1 MPSLVMP
8 SASTRILGS
17 YLIGASPMNS
27 RMLMYLLPLLVL
39 RLLCLCLVPRLVY
52 LVPRLVCLVPR
63 LVCLVPRLVC
73 RLVCLGPLLV
83 CLVPRLVCLDS
94 YALCLDSYVSSCAA
108 VLGASTRMPSPSTLM
123 NRLVL
128 RLPGASTRTSMPR
141 LVWR

>member
-39 RLLCLCLVPRLVY
+39 RLVCLCLVPRLVY

-63 LVCLVPRLVC
+63 LVPRLVC

>member
-39 RLLCLCLVPRLVY
+39 RLVCLCLVPRLVY
-52 LVPRLVCLVPR
+52 LVPR